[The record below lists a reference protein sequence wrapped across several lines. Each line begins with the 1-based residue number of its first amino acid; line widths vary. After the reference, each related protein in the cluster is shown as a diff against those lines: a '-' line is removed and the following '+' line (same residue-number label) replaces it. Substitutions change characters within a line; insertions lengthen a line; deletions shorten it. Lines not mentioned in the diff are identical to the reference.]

1 MINTNKDI
9 SIFELQGKRV
19 VHNELWNGTIAAVS
33 LKFGIVVIYDND
45 SYSLNTS
52 LDYLTLIGGKS
63 KWQYKISW
71 KNMI

>member
-1 MINTNKDI
+1 MIDTNKDI

-19 VHNELWNGTIAAVS
+19 VHNELGNGTIAAVG

-63 KWQYKISW
+63 K
-71 KNMI
+71 